1 MSQSKPLAQAVALQ
15 YDQGDL
21 PRVTAAGKGSV
32 AETIIKRAQE
42 HNIPLYQD
50 PELTAVLAQLP
61 LEARIPK
68 PLFQA
73 VAQVLVFA
81 HQVNQASAAQTP
93 PHPK

>member
-1 MSQSKPLAQAVALQ
+1 MNDTANDPQAVALQ

-21 PRVTAAGKGSV
+21 PRVTASGQGNLAK
-32 AETIIKRAQE
+32 AIIQRAKE

-73 VAQVLVFA
+73 VAQVLAFA
-81 HQVNQASAAQTP
+81 HHINQQQANKTTIP
-93 PHPK
+93 R